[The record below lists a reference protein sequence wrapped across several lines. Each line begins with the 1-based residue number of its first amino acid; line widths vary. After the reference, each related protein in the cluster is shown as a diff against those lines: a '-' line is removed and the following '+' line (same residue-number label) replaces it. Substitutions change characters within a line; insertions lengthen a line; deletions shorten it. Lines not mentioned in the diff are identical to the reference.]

1 MIWSGLFEH
10 WSKRRSCAIRTGVIT
25 VGLLGGMTLTGAYA
39 EVSQPLFPSARGE
52 QCVEPV
58 DVMRRDHFE
67 FLKHQRDKTVH
78 EGIRTPRHSLAG
90 CIDCHADKDAQGRF
104 VPVNAKG
111 QFCQSCHV
119 YAAVKIDCFS
129 CHAARPS
136 ERVSQSP

>member
-1 MIWSGLFEH
+1 MIWGDLIERGCK
-10 WSKRRSCAIRTGVIT
+10 WLSCAMRVVVMTIALSLGTSVIE
-25 VGLLGGMTLTGAYA
+25 VYA
-39 EVSQPLFPSARGE
+39 EVSQPVFPSARGE

-58 DVMRRDHFE
+58 DIMRRDHFE
-67 FLKHQRDKTVH
+67 FLKHQRDKTVR

-90 CIDCHADKDAQGRF
+90 CVDCHADKDAQGRF

>member
-1 MIWSGLFEH
+1 MIWGDLIERGCK
-10 WSKRRSCAIRTGVIT
+10 WLSCAMRVVVMTIALSLGTSVIK
-25 VGLLGGMTLTGAYA
+25 AYA
-39 EVSQPLFPSARGE
+39 EVSQPVFASARGE

-58 DVMRRDHFE
+58 DIMRRDHFE
-67 FLKHQRDKTVH
+67 FLKHQRDKTVR

>member
-1 MIWSGLFEH
+1 MIWGDLIERGCKWLSRAMRVVVMTIAL
-10 WSKRRSCAIRTGVIT
+10 S
-25 VGLLGGMTLTGAYA
+25 LGTSMIKAYA
-39 EVSQPLFPSARGE
+39 EVSQPVFPSARGE

-58 DVMRRDHFE
+58 DIMRRDHFE
-67 FLKHQRDKTVH
+67 FLKHQRDKTVR

-90 CIDCHADKDAQGRF
+90 CIDCHVDKDAQGRF

>member
-1 MIWSGLFEH
+1 MIWGDLIERGCK
-10 WSKRRSCAIRTGVIT
+10 WLSCAMRVVVMTIA
-25 VGLLGGMTLTGAYA
+25 LSLGTSMIKAYA
-39 EVSQPLFPSARGE
+39 EVSQPVFPSARGE

-58 DVMRRDHFE
+58 DIMRRDHFE
-67 FLKHQRDKTVH
+67 FLKHQRDKTVR

-104 VPVNAKG
+104 VPVNGKG

>member
-1 MIWSGLFEH
+1 MIWGDLIERGCK
-10 WSKRRSCAIRTGVIT
+10 WLSCAMRVVVMTIALSLGTSVIE
-25 VGLLGGMTLTGAYA
+25 VYA
-39 EVSQPLFPSARGE
+39 EVSQPVFPSARGE

-58 DVMRRDHFE
+58 DIMRRDHFE
-67 FLKHQRDKTVH
+67 FLKHQRDKTVR

>member
-1 MIWSGLFEH
+1 MIWGDLIERGCK
-10 WSKRRSCAIRTGVIT
+10 WLSCAMRVVVMTIA
-25 VGLLGGMTLTGAYA
+25 LSLGTSMIKAYA
-39 EVSQPLFPSARGE
+39 EVSQPVFPSARGE

-58 DVMRRDHFE
+58 DIMRRDHFE
-67 FLKHQRDKTVH
+67 FLKHQRDKTVR

>member
-1 MIWSGLFEH
+1 MIWSGLIEH
-10 WSKRRSCAIRTGVIT
+10 GSKRRSRAMRIVAIP
-25 VGLLGGMTLTGAYA
+25 VGLAVGMGLTGAYA
-39 EVSQPLFPSARGE
+39 QVNQPLFPSARGE

-90 CIDCHADKDAQGRF
+90 CIDCHADKDPQGRF
-104 VPVNAKG
+104 LPVNAKG
-111 QFCQSCHV
+111 QFCQSCHA
-119 YAAVKIDCFS
+119 YTAVKIDCFS

>member
-1 MIWSGLFEH
+1 MIWGDLIERGCKWLSRAMRVVVMTIALSLGT
-10 WSKRRSCAIRTGVIT
+10 SVIE
-25 VGLLGGMTLTGAYA
+25 VYA
-39 EVSQPLFPSARGE
+39 EVSQPVFPSARGE

-58 DVMRRDHFE
+58 DIMRRDHFE
-67 FLKHQRDKTVH
+67 FLKHQRDKTVR

>member
-1 MIWSGLFEH
+1 MIWGDLIERGCK
-10 WSKRRSCAIRTGVIT
+10 WLSCAMRVVVMTIALSLGTSVIK
-25 VGLLGGMTLTGAYA
+25 AYA
-39 EVSQPLFPSARGE
+39 EVSQPVFPSARGE

-58 DVMRRDHFE
+58 DIMRRDHFE
-67 FLKHQRDKTVH
+67 FLKHQRDKTVR

>member
-1 MIWSGLFEH
+1 MIWGDLIERGCKWLS
-10 WSKRRSCAIRTGVIT
+10 RAMRVVVIT
-25 VGLLGGMTLTGAYA
+25 IALSLGTSVMEAYA
-39 EVSQPLFPSARGE
+39 EVSQPVFPSARGE

-58 DVMRRDHFE
+58 DIMRRDHFE
-67 FLKHQRDKTVH
+67 FLKHQRDKTVR